1 MYDIYNNIAAI
12 NLNELLKM
20 TSESNNYKTRSTSN
34 QCFYVK
40 NIKNEWMK
48 RSFAFMGTKLLN
60 SLPIELKIL
69 NKPQFKSKLLYLKC

>member
-1 MYDIYNNIAAI
+1 MMYDIYNNIAAI

-40 NIKNEWMK
+40 NIKNE
-48 RSFAFMGTKLLN
+48 
-60 SLPIELKIL
+60 
-69 NKPQFKSKLLYLKC
+69 